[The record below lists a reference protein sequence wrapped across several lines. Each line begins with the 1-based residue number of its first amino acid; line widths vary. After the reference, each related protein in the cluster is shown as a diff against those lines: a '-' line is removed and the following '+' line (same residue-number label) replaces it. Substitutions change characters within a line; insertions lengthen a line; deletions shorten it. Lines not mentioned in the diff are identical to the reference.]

1 MVRPASDADLRR
13 TILTEMTRL
22 AAVVLLGALGSAC
35 VTTRA
40 PKPIERPALEVP
52 PVPPR
57 VIEPAPLPEI
67 TQLEPV
73 SDLPP
78 PPVDAKPVAR
88 RPGRE
93 PASSNNSK
101 EKPVAAPAE
110 PPPPVEP
117 PPQPAQPP
125 QNTPPAPVLRT
136 PATADAAATER
147 QIREALNRAQGILNH
162 VDFRRLSDER
172 KAVYNEVKDFLVQA
186 EVAIKESNFEL
197 AKGLASSAEK
207 LANGLR

>member
-1 MVRPASDADLRR
+1 
-13 TILTEMTRL
+13 MTRL
-22 AAVVLLGALGSAC
+22 AALALVSALGSAC
-35 VTTRA
+35 VATRA
-40 PKPIERPALEVP
+40 QKPIERPALEVP

-57 VIEPAPLPEI
+57 VIEPSPLPEV

-73 SDLPP
+73 SELPP
-78 PPVDAKPVAR
+78 PPADTKPPAR
-88 RPGRE
+88 RPGRDT
-93 PASSNNSK
+93 ASSTSNSK
-101 EKPVAAPAE
+101 EKPAAAPAE
-110 PPPPVEP
+110 APPPVEP
-117 PPQPAQPP
+117 PPQPVPPP

-147 QIREALNRAQGILNH
+147 QIRDALNRAQGILNN